1 MSELDRRL
9 HVVQRQLCQVSSD
22 RVAERKINALK
33 RFLDNL
39 WPGGRA
45 PLFTILDRYHIDVPK
60 KSNGKAVAR

>member
-1 MSELDRRL
+1 
-9 HVVQRQLCQVSSD
+9 VSSD